1 MGLLFY
7 IFFHNI
13 VLYLQ
18 KGEMDMAKDQLT
30 AQVNEG
36 NELVLIESRTMRDN
50 FVYRDDVLDKVK
62 AISMIGEQFEVTI
75 EMAASYYEVPIETIR
90 SIVKRHRVEFN
101 DYEELRLLKGKA
113 LQEFKTMVH
122 DEPAYKGINSLQ
134 LLNRRGLLRLGM
146 LLTESEVARSVRNY
160 LLNVEESSDAAQK
173 QWAVEREIS
182 KRERRRLTD
191 SIQQFFTGDLNGYEY
206 ATFTNLVYQT
216 LFNCNASDLKLIY
229 ELEKKDNLR
238 DALTTSDLRKVVEV
252 ETVMASLLRIGKD
265 YEEIR
270 QEMLSKKERFQ

>member
-1 MGLLFY
+1 
-7 IFFHNI
+7 
-13 VLYLQ
+13 
-18 KGEMDMAKDQLT
+18 MAKDNQLT
-30 AQVNEG
+30 AQVNDG

-50 FVYRDDVLDKVK
+50 FVYRDDVLEKVK

-75 EMAASYYEVPIETIR
+75 EMAANYYEVPIETVR
-90 SIVKRHRVEFN
+90 SIVKRHRAEFN

-113 LQEFKTMVH
+113 LQEFKALVH
-122 DEPAYKGINSLQ
+122 GEPDLSSAPSLQ

-146 LLTESEVARSVRNY
+146 LLTESDVARSVRNY

-216 LFNCNASDLKLIY
+216 LFNCNASDLKTIY

-270 QEMLSKKERFQ
+270 QEMLSKKDRFQ

>member
-1 MGLLFY
+1 
-7 IFFHNI
+7 
-13 VLYLQ
+13 
-18 KGEMDMAKDQLT
+18 MAKNNQVT
-30 AQVNEG
+30 AQVNES

-50 FVYRDDVLDKVK
+50 FVYRDDVLEKVK
-62 AISMIGEQFEVTI
+62 AISMIGDQFEATI
-75 EMAASYYEVPIETIR
+75 EMAANYYEVPIETVR

-113 LQEFKTMVH
+113 FQEFKGLVQGEL
-122 DEPAYKGINSLQ
+122 DLSSAPSLQ

-146 LLTESEVARSVRNY
+146 LLTESEVARSIRNY
-160 LLNVEESSDAAQK
+160 LLNIEESSDDAQK

-191 SIQQFFTGDLNGYEY
+191 SIQQFFTGNLNGYEY

-216 LFNCNASDLKLIY
+216 LFSCNASDLKVIY

-238 DALTTSDLRKVVEV
+238 DSLTTSDLRKVVEV

-270 QEMLSKKERFQ
+270 SEMLSKKDRFQ